1 MEPGKKAFTLVWLFW
16 SFGLELE
23 VKSCLD
29 DVSWLCERHLQT
41 TSLAFCALWNL
52 EVSLVKGHL
61 KRSRVVH
68 LFPPQLYF
76 TPRAKVD
83 QKNFLGKMTFGLTW
97 VKIINIPRKKT
108 KVLGLTWV
116 KIINIPRKKQK
127 EHQFRTVAS
136 YFLKGTLTY
145 LGIFASRDWKAVG
158 PPLLTSGSP
167 SDLIP
172 TVGRC
177 RKRFCWFFAKQI
189 SHDEVSQLLLSSVIV
204 KSTLF
209 F

>member
-83 QKNFLGKMTFGLTW
+83 QKNLLGKMTFGLTW
-97 VKIINIPRKKT
+97 VKIINIPRKKQKCWAWHELRSLTSQEKT
-108 KVLGLTWV
+108 KGTSIPHSGLLFF
-116 KIINIPRKKQK
+116 KRHLDIPGNLCLQGL
-127 EHQFRTVAS
+127 EGSWPTVADQWQS
-136 YFLKGTLTY
+136 FRSNSN
-145 LGIFASRDWKAVG
+145 SRKMSEEI
-158 PPLLTSGSP
+158 LLVLCQTNQTWWGQSAP
-167 SDLIP
+167 FEQ
-172 TVGRC
+172 C
-177 RKRFCWFFAKQI
+177 HC
-189 SHDEVSQLLLSSVIV
+189 
-204 KSTLF
+204 
-209 F
+209 

>member
-1 MEPGKKAFTLVWLFW
+1 MCPDCAKDTSRLPVLLSVPFETWRCLWSKGISRGPGWFTYSLPSCILLPELRWTRKIF
-16 SFGLELE
+16 LER
-23 VKSCLD
+23 
-29 DVSWLCERHLQT
+29 WP
-41 TSLAFCALWNL
+41 W
-52 EVSLVKGHL
+52 
-61 KRSRVVH
+61 
-68 LFPPQLYF
+68 
-76 TPRAKVD
+76 
-83 QKNFLGKMTFGLTW
+83 M
-97 VKIINIPRKKT
+97 
-108 KVLGLTWV
+108 LGLTWV

-189 SHDEVSQLLLSSVIV
+189 RHDEVSQLLLSSVIV

-209 F
+209 FLSTKEPVVDWIMQTKTTWNSRGAGSRDLASCPSLDWMS